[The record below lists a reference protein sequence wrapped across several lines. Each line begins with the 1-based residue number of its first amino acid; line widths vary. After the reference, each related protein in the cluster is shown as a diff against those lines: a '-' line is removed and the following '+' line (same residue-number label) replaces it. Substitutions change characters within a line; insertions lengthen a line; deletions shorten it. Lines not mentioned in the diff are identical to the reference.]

1 MNALR
6 APRVPLMVKILTP
19 LIVLISAILGGTGY
33 LIFQET
39 TQRWEDELDTR
50 LQRVALQVAEA
61 VNPQDLA
68 AIQTPLHLET
78 PEYQRAQKIIRN
90 AVDFSNIAWMGIY
103 RQQEDGLLYYWV
115 DYSDTGVGYPFF
127 YATREH
133 FDTLKSGEGRH
144 VEYADE
150 FGAYYGFVA
159 PIVVQNENSVRVI
172 GLVEAVVALE
182 AETLLAGEIIY
193 RTVQILAVGFV
204 AIFIILSIVTGF
216 VFQRPLRQL
225 RNGAALLAEG
235 HFGYQIDL
243 QTNDELS
250 DLARTLN
257 EMSMQIERL
266 YEERAR
272 LERARQQQEIARLNQ
287 AREQLESAV
296 LERTH
301 ELAQKNYALQQSK
314 IELAHARDQAL
325 EASRAKSAFLANM
338 SHELR
343 TPLNAIIGYSE
354 MLAEE
359 VQESD
364 MPELAEDLKKI
375 NAAGRHLLTVINDIL
390 DLSKIEAGK
399 IDLIYESFEVQAL
412 LEDVRTTTLPLAARN
427 NNQFALE
434 TSTPPGSMFSDQT
447 KIRQIL
453 LNLTSNAAKF
463 TQNGSIIL
471 RVWRDTQE
479 NVYFAV
485 QDTGIGIT
493 PEQIQQLFKEF
504 SQADAST
511 TRRYGGTGLGLAI
524 SKRYAQMLGGE
535 IDVLSVPGEGSTF
548 TVMLP
553 AIAPQTSAPPTTE

>member
-1 MNALR
+1 ML
-6 APRVPLMVKILTP
+6 PRVPLMVKVLIP
-19 LIVLISAILGGTGY
+19 LIVLLSAILGVTGY
-33 LIFQET
+33 LIFQEN

-50 LQRVALQVAEA
+50 LQRVALRVADA

-68 AIQTPLHLET
+68 AVQTPLDMAT
-78 PEYQRAQKIIRN
+78 PEYQRVQKIIIN
-90 AVDFSNIAWMGIY
+90 AVDFSNIAWLGIY
-103 RQQEDGLLYYWV
+103 RQQDDGLLYYWV

-133 FDTLKSGEGRH
+133 FDTLKTGEGRH
-144 VEYADE
+144 IEYADE

-159 PIVVQNENSVRVI
+159 PIFDETGTRTI

-182 AETLLAGEIIY
+182 SETLLAGEIIY
-193 RTVQILAVGFV
+193 RTVQILTVGFI

-225 RNGAALLAEG
+225 RSGAALLAEG
-235 HFGYQIDL
+235 HFGYQIAM

-250 DLARTLN
+250 DLAHTLN
-257 EMSMQIERL
+257 EMSAQIERL

-272 LERARQQQEIARLNQ
+272 LERSRQQQEIARLNQ
-287 AREQLESAV
+287 AREQLEAAV
-296 LERTH
+296 AERTH
-301 ELAQKNYALQQSK
+301 ELAEKNHALEQSQ
-314 IELAHARDQAL
+314 IELAQARDQAL

-359 VQESD
+359 VQDSD
-364 MPELAEDLKKI
+364 MPELAEDLSKI
-375 NAAGRHLLTVINDIL
+375 NAAGRHLLVVINDIL

-427 NNQFALE
+427 NNQFVLE
-434 TSTPPGSMFSDQT
+434 IGTQPPGDMFSDQT

-453 LNLTSNAAKF
+453 LNLASNAAKF
-463 TQNGSIIL
+463 TENGSITL
-471 RVWRDTQE
+471 RAWRDEQE
-479 NVYFAV
+479 NVCFAV

-493 PEQIQQLFKEF
+493 PQQMQQLFKEF

-511 TRRYGGTGLGLAI
+511 TRRYGGTGLGLMI
-524 SKRYAQMLGGE
+524 SKRYAQMLGGD
-535 IDVLSVPGEGSTF
+535 IQAHSVSGVGSTF
-548 TVMLP
+548 TVILP
-553 AIAPQTSAPPTTE
+553 AIAPQTSLPPTAG